1 MAVKLTNDEIEAL
14 IKSMWSLTMDDNGV
28 PFEGQTQ
35 QGQMAL
41 EIVSKIVGAAIVLH
55 IKPEAE
61 IVSLDAFRQAGD

>member
-1 MAVKLTNDEIEAL
+1 MAVKLTNDEIDAL
-14 IKSMWSLTMDDNGV
+14 IKSMWSMTVDDNGV

-41 EIVSKIVGAAIVLH
+41 EIVSKIVGAALVLH

-61 IVSLDAFRQAGD
+61 VLSFDTFNKTGD